1 MDNLIIHIYA
11 VLYVE
16 VRHCSSVQCTTSCL
30 HTKQSRGFFFTR
42 LVSGYC
48 DKSAKEKVEKMID
61 VDTKVAQKS
70 SCSIMLSISRVV
82 SQLKPRAP
90 PPPPPP
96 PHVAYLR
103 ITQSL
108 LLPCSS
114 FLFDIIFSQ
123 QVQQQCIEQYINP
136 QWGQIIFQNLYNL
149 LMSRDSFQFKILS
162 KI

>member
-30 HTKQSRGFFFTR
+30 HTKQSRVFFFTR

-82 SQLKPRAP
+82 SQLIARAA
-90 PPPPPP
+90 PPPP

-136 QWGQIIFQNLYNL
+136 QWGQSRIEFAFLFNL
-149 LMSRDSFQFKILS
+149 LGIL
-162 KI
+162 KCRENIL

>member
-30 HTKQSRGFFFTR
+30 HTKQSRVFFFTR

-82 SQLKPRAP
+82 SQLIARAA
-90 PPPPPP
+90 PPPPP

-136 QWGQIIFQNLYNL
+136 QWGLSRFQLYKL
-149 LMSRDSFQFKILS
+149 LQFHEKVFWLS
-162 KI
+162 KFT